1 MACSDKNNLIREGTG
16 RYNRSLAAL
25 SPDFAKV
32 DERELR
38 DLLLFVQRYAAQV
51 TYFDNGNK
59 AKGTWEPF
67 IQPDLS
73 VALATLAAVDPITFT
88 DYYKSLVKRIRLAV
102 KAEEVEQA
110 KQCFKY
116 LFDLV
121 YTLVKTVDDQCM
133 RLAEESD
140 YQRSIQDI
148 ITTKISRAF
157 RRLFTFKDAHAA
169 LLATSNETD
178 PLAPFVVLNS
188 TGTVYA
194 FHYIDT
200 DATEALNLTIP
211 DTDDGSKIHFI
222 VHHNLFQQQLK
233 TVFAGISSATVKA
246 EILFDKSV
254 GNYRKHKPHM
264 ALLLTFLQLFRHAQT
279 QLNEYGRKHLEYYYR
294 DVLQLKSRKAEP
306 DYAHLVFDLHT
317 HTANHL
323 LKAGTLFKGGQ
334 DQSGNSLVYRL
345 SQDTVLNQ
353 AKVGAVHSLKKVNGA
368 LYATANS
375 NEVQPFLFGEAG
387 APLASTGFAVAS
399 NLLFLKGGERTI
411 TLSIRFK
418 SSARIRKGRSTD
430 NLVFRTLLTGEKGW
444 LEDRVTANYQPQ
456 RGELT
461 FSINVDGGKEA
472 IRGYEEKIHQR
483 NMQVSLPLLLIYF
496 DQEASGFAYDTLAE
510 QLVDTVQITVAVRG
524 YKDFVLSNDV
534 GLLDGSKPFKPFG
547 DLPRRNAGFYI
558 GSDELFQ
565 KPLTALTLTMDMPAA
580 FSAAYLQRGTWNP
593 LEVTTVGEEHTLKL
607 PGQPIQTTIPVV
619 QPRRVYGS
627 GERDGYIR
635 LSLDSDQYSLSS
647 FMDSLTQSFN
657 DTRMMKIPMETSM
670 AINGVFAEQAGT
682 KVQAQGLT
690 AAKEIN
696 IDKTAASAVSL
707 DIAQQE
713 ILKTITLATQFEGFR
728 MVRNSTPTPKELI
741 VEHFEASYTAV
752 DTLTFLPQPQRSAF
766 FHLYPFGYKQVTNKK
781 LMGLLPGFSNQ
792 GELLIGMTQVTSPKT
807 ISVLF
812 EVVEG
817 SSNPLKPSEHV
828 SWYYLDHENNWKAFE
843 KAMLV
848 DGTLNLTR
856 TGIVTVSFPSDAAH
870 TGTVMP
876 PGMLWL
882 KAAVE
887 GQIDAVCKLKAITA
901 QAGQVELVQDEVNNV
916 YFTEIRPKGSI
927 AKLLV
932 SDAAIKGIN
941 QPADS
946 FGGRPVEPGA
956 AFYTRVSERL
966 RHKQRAITM
975 WDYEHLV
982 LEQFPSI
989 YKVKCINR
997 AGFVDHNGV
1006 TEFCENYPGHVTLV
1020 TIPDLSKSTYANPL
1034 RPYTPIGTLVDIT
1047 NYLRKISNPFVT
1059 LHVRNPQFEEIQL
1072 EFDVMLRSNMD
1083 ADFYLNQLNDDIER
1097 FLCPWAFDTA
1107 NQVSFGGKMQ
1117 KSTLVDFI
1125 DERPYVHAVSGFKM
1139 HHIIRNEDNAVQTA
1153 HYNVEEVVASSAR
1166 SILVSYANGAI
1177 RHQIRV
1183 LQNCECV

>member
-1 MACSDKNNLIREGTG
+1 MACSDKNGLIREGTG

-32 DERELR
+32 DERGLQ
-38 DLLLFVQRYAAQV
+38 DLLLFAQRYAAHV
-51 TYFDNGNK
+51 TYFDNENN

-88 DYYKSLVKRIRLAV
+88 DYYKSLLKRIRLAI
-102 KAEEVEQA
+102 KAGEVEQA

-121 YTLVKTVDDQCM
+121 YTLVKTVDDQCAQ
-133 RLAEESD
+133 LAEELD
-140 YQRSIQDI
+140 YQRNLQDI
-148 ITTKISRAF
+148 ITIKISRAF
-157 RRLFTFKDAHAA
+157 LRLFTFKNAHAP
-169 LLATSNETD
+169 LLAALNETD
-178 PLAPFVVLNS
+178 PMAPFVLLNS
-188 TGTVYA
+188 AVAVYT
-194 FHYIDT
+194 FHYINT

-211 DTDDGSKIHFI
+211 DTDDAAKIHFI
-222 VHHNLFQQQLK
+222 IHHNLFQQQLK

-246 EILFDKSV
+246 EALFHKSI
-254 GNYRKHKPHM
+254 GNYSNHKPHM

-294 DVLQLKSRKAEP
+294 DVLRLKSRKADP
-306 DYAHLVFDLHT
+306 DYAHLIFDLHK

-334 DQSGNSLVYRL
+334 DQSGNSLIYQL

-353 AKVGAVHSLKKVNGA
+353 AKVGAVYALKKASGA
-368 LYATANS
+368 LYATAHG
-375 NEVQPFLFGEAG
+375 NEGKPFLFGGAEA
-387 APLASTGFAVAS
+387 ALASTGFAVAS
-399 NLLFLKGGERTI
+399 NMLFLKGGERTI

-418 SSARIRKGRSTD
+418 SSVRIHKARSIDS
-430 NLVFRTLLTGEKGW
+430 LVFRTLLTGEKGW

-461 FSINVDGGKEA
+461 LSITVDGGKEA
-472 IRGYEEKIHQR
+472 IGGYEEKIHQR
-483 NMQVSLPLLLIYF
+483 NMQVSLPLLLVYF
-496 DQEASGFAYDTLAE
+496 DQEASGFAYDMLAE

-524 YKDFVLSNDV
+524 YKDLVLSNDV

-580 FSAAYLQRGTWNP
+580 FSASYLQRGTWNP
-593 LEVTTVGEEHTLKL
+593 VTVSTAGEEHTIKL
-607 PGQPIQTTIPVV
+607 PGQPIQATIPTV
-619 QPRRVYGS
+619 QSRRSYGS

-657 DTRMMKIPMETSM
+657 DTRMMKIPMDTSV
-670 AINGVFAEQAGT
+670 AIDRIFAEQVGT
-682 KVQAQGLT
+682 KAKGLT

-696 IDKTAASAVSL
+696 VDKTASAVSL

-713 ILKTITLATQFEGFR
+713 ILKTVTRAAQFEGFR

-741 VEHFEASYTAV
+741 VADFEVSYTAA
-752 DTLTFLPQPQRSAF
+752 DTLTFSPHSHKNAF
-766 FHLYPFGYKQVTNKK
+766 FHLYPFGYKQVTTKK
-781 LMGLLPGFSNQ
+781 LLGLLPGFSNQ
-792 GELLIGMTQVTSPKT
+792 GELFIGMTQVTSPKT
-807 ISVLF
+807 VSMLF
-812 EVVEG
+812 EVEEG
-817 SSNPLKPSEHV
+817 SSNPLKPNESV
-828 SWYYLDHENNWKAFE
+828 SWHYLNHENNWETFE
-843 KAMLV
+843 TATLI

-856 TGIVTVSFPSDAAH
+856 TGIVTISFPSDAVH

-876 PGMLWL
+876 AGMLWF
-882 KAAVE
+882 KVAVQ

-901 QAGQVELVQDEVNNV
+901 QAGQVELVQDEINNV

-927 AKLLV
+927 AKLV
-932 SDAAIKGIN
+932 VNDAAIKDIN

-946 FGGRPVEPGA
+946 FGGRPAESGS
-956 AFYTRVSERL
+956 AFHCRVSERL
-966 RHKQRAITM
+966 RHKQRAITL

-989 YKVKCINR
+989 YKAKCINR
-997 AGFVDHNGV
+997 AGFVDHNGI

-1047 NYLRKISNPFVT
+1047 NYLRKISNPFVM
-1059 LHVRNPQFEEIQL
+1059 LHVRNAQFEEIQL
-1072 EFDVMLRSNMD
+1072 VFDVMLRPNMD
-1083 ADFYLNQLNDDIER
+1083 AAFYLNQLNDDIER

-1107 NQVSFGGKMQ
+1107 TQVSFGGKMQ
-1117 KSTLVDFI
+1117 KSTLIDFI
-1125 DERPYVHAVSGFKM
+1125 DERPYVYAVSGFKM
-1139 HHIIRNEDNAVQTA
+1139 HHIIRDENDAVQTA
-1153 HYNVEEVVASSAR
+1153 HYDVEEIVASSSR
-1166 SILVSYANGAI
+1166 SILVSYANGTA

-1183 LQNCECV
+1183 LQNCECA

>member
-1 MACSDKNNLIREGTG
+1 MACSDKNGLIREGTG

-38 DLLLFVQRYAAQV
+38 DLLLFAQRYAAHV
-51 TYFDNGNK
+51 TYFDNENN
-59 AKGTWEPF
+59 AKGNWEPF

-73 VALATLAAVDPITFT
+73 VALATLAAVDPISFT
-88 DYYKSLVKRIRLAV
+88 DYYKSLVKRIRLAIR
-102 KAEEVEQA
+102 AEEVEQA

-133 RLAEESD
+133 RLSEELD

-148 ITTKISRAF
+148 ITAKISRAF
-157 RRLFTFKDAHAA
+157 LRLFTFKNAHAA
-169 LLATSNETD
+169 LLAASNVTD

-188 TGTVYA
+188 AVTVYT

-222 VHHNLFQQQLK
+222 IHHNLFQQQVK
-233 TVFAGISSATVKA
+233 AIFAGIASATVKA
-246 EILFDKSV
+246 ETLFDKSV
-254 GNYRKHKPHM
+254 GNYRNHKPHM

-306 DYAHLVFDLHT
+306 DHAHLIFDLHT

-334 DQSGNSLVYRL
+334 DQSGNSLVYQL

-353 AKVGAVHSLKKVNGA
+353 AKVGSVYSLKKANGA
-368 LYATANS
+368 LYATAHS
-375 NEVQPFLFGEAG
+375 NEAQPFLFGEAG

-418 SSARIRKGRSTD
+418 SLAGIRKAHSID

-461 FSINVDGGKEA
+461 FSITVDGGKEA

-483 NMQVSLPLLLIYF
+483 NMQVSLPMLLVYF
-496 DQEASGFAYDTLAE
+496 DQVASGFAYDTLAE
-510 QLVDTVQITVAVRG
+510 QLVDTIQITVAVRG
-524 YKDFVLSNDV
+524 YKDLVLSNDI

-580 FSAAYLQRGTWNP
+580 FSASYLQRGTWNP
-593 LEVTTVGEEHTLKL
+593 VIVTTVGEEHTLKL
-607 PGQPIQTTIPVV
+607 PGQPIQATIPTV
-619 QPRRVYGS
+619 QSRRSYGS

-657 DTRMMKIPMETSM
+657 DTRMMKIAPMETSG
-670 AINGVFAEQAGT
+670 AIDRVFAEQAET
-682 KVQAQGLT
+682 KAQAKGLT

-696 IDKTAASAVSL
+696 VDKTASGVSL
-707 DIAQQE
+707 GIAQQE
-713 ILKTITLATQFEGFR
+713 ILKKITLATQFEGFR

-741 VEHFEASYTAV
+741 VADFEASYTAV
-752 DTLTFLPQPQRSAF
+752 DTLAFSPQSQKNAF
-766 FHLYPFGYKQVTNKK
+766 FHLYPFGNKQITSKK
-781 LMGLLPGFSNQ
+781 LLGLLPDFSNP
-792 GELLIGMTQVTSPKT
+792 GELFIGLTQVTSPKT
-807 ISVLF
+807 VSVLF

-817 SSNPLKPSEHV
+817 SANPLKPSESV
-828 SWYYLDHENNWKAFE
+828 SWYYLNQENNWEAFE
-843 KAMLV
+843 KATLI

-856 TGIVTVSFPSDAAH
+856 TGIVTISFPSDAGH

-876 PGMLWL
+876 TGMLWL
-882 KAAVE
+882 KVAVQ
-887 GQIDAVCKLKAITA
+887 GQIDAVCKLRAITA
-901 QAGQVELVQDEVNNV
+901 QAGQVELVQDEINNV

-927 AKLLV
+927 AKLV
-932 SDAAIKGIN
+932 VNDAAIKGIN

-946 FGGRPVEPGA
+946 FGGRPAESGA
-956 AFYTRVSERL
+956 AFYSRVSERL
-966 RHKQRAITM
+966 RHKQRAITL

-989 YKVKCINR
+989 YKAKCINR

-1006 TEFCENYPGHVTLV
+1006 TEFCENFPGHVTLV

-1047 NYLRKISNPFVT
+1047 NYLRKISNPFVA

-1072 EFDVMLRSNMD
+1072 AFDVVLRPNRD
-1083 ADFYLNQLNDDIER
+1083 AAFYLNQLNDDIER

-1107 NQVSFGGKMQ
+1107 KQVSFGGKIQ
-1117 KSTLVDFI
+1117 KSSLIDFI
-1125 DERPYVHAVSGFKM
+1125 DGRPYVYAVSGFKM
-1139 HHIIRNEDNAVQTA
+1139 HHIIRDENDAVQTA
-1153 HYNVEEVVASSAR
+1153 HYNVEEIVASSSR
-1166 SILVSYANGAI
+1166 SILVSYANGTA

-1183 LQNCECV
+1183 LQNCECA